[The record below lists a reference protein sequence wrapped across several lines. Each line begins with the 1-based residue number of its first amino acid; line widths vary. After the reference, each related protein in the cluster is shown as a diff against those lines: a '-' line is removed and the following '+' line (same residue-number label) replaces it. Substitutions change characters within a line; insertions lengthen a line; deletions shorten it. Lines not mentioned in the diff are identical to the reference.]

1 MERKEKN
8 KKQHEMEIKRNNLLI
23 NRIKKKKRINMK
35 KKKWKMS

>member
-1 MERKEKN
+1 
-8 KKQHEMEIKRNNLLI
+8 MEIKRNNLLI

>member
-23 NRIKKKKRINMK
+23 NRMKKKKRINMK

>member
-1 MERKEKN
+1 MERKERN

-23 NRIKKKKRINMK
+23 NRMKKKKRINMK

>member
-23 NRIKKKKRINMK
+23 NRMKKKKRINMK
-35 KKKWKMS
+35 NKKWKMS